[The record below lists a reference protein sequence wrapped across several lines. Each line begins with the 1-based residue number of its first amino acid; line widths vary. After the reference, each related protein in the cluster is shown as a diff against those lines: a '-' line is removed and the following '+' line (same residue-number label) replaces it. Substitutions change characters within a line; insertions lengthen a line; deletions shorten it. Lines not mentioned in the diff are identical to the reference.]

1 MAIVRVYYPEKSSEP
16 QGWFVAELAG
26 GIVSA
31 HIFNTDTDAQ
41 KETKAP
47 GIVAWL
53 ADPANTIEYYQI
65 PLETARQNFQSNLDV
80 AVRLTKEKIMDRN
93 GIYDGDDPD
102 YFLDIWPEFFEFQ
115 RWHAL
120 PAPRPARPATP
131 LFDMYANILRDI
143 VNDPTFTTAN
153 ARGRLRGQLN
163 TRRFKIM
170 AEKTD
175 ASGDLV
181 DFKLRQPIYLS
192 MQKEAKQRA
201 FSVINNDAVL
211 TENEKADQIQ
221 RLAETLVRAN
231 GEPKPFALDDDP
243 SAPIV
248 VL

>member
-1 MAIVRVYYPEKSSEP
+1 MSILRALYPEKMSES

-26 GIVSA
+26 GIISA

-41 KETKAP
+41 KEAKAP
-47 GIVAWL
+47 GLVAWL
-53 ADPANTIEYYQI
+53 ADPANTIEPYQI
-65 PLETARQNFQSNLDV
+65 PIETARKNFQSNLDTS
-80 AVRLTKEKIMDRN
+80 VRLTKEKITDRN

-115 RWHAL
+115 KWYDL
-120 PAPRPARPATP
+120 PTPRPTRPATP
-131 LFDMYANILRDI
+131 LFDMYAEIFRDA
-143 VNDPTFTTAN
+143 VNDPTFTAAN
-153 ARGRLRGQLN
+153 ARGRLRAQLN
-163 TRRFKIM
+163 NRRFKIM

-175 ASGDLV
+175 AAGDLI

-201 FSVINNDAVL
+201 LSVINNDTSL

-221 RLAETLVRAN
+221 VLAETMLWPS
-231 GEPKPFALDDDP
+231 GEPRPFALDDDP
-243 SAPIV
+243 ANPVV